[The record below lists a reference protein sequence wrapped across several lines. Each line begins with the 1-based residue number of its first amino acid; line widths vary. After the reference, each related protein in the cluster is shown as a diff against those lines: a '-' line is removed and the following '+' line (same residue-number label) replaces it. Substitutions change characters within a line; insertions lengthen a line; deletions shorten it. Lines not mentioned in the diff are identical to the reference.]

1 MSLEG
6 LNMLWQ
12 LVAAVFAGLGAA
24 GVGLIL
30 RQLSGKRL
38 PRWIVPALGGLG
50 MIGYQIHYEY
60 AWFDYKQAQLPAS
73 AEVVSTET
81 DRMFWRPWTYIVP
94 LTTGFTVLDQS
105 NLVTQEAG
113 EDRLV
118 EFILYRFERQ
128 HTDMVSHQTYLLN
141 CDAREMVPLSGD
153 NREPR
158 YAELRHVEGSTPL
171 FQAVCPNA

>member
-50 MIGYQIHYEY
+50 MIGYQVHYEY

-73 AEVVSTET
+73 AAGASTGRVVSS
-81 DRMFWRPWTYIVP
+81 
-94 LTTGFTVLDQS
+94 LC
-105 NLVTQEAG
+105 A
-113 EDRLV
+113 
-118 EFILYRFERQ
+118 
-128 HTDMVSHQTYLLN
+128 
-141 CDAREMVPLSGD
+141 
-153 NREPR
+153 
-158 YAELRHVEGSTPL
+158 
-171 FQAVCPNA
+171 